1 MALGNRIAKTISH
14 HCVYLCFIGWKISEW
29 LQRLQGTSFGR
40 HTSSSSVVNIYVGEE
55 LWKQVANLTNYSTWT
70 KHRSCSLRIFFLPLC
85 NVQTDVTSFLVSFAL
100 REPFALYHYMQEKEK
115 KIEMKAWREL
125 TSLQSSFEGIQGEKI
140 VLFWRF
146 DICGANL
153 IAFIQPC
160 SAREAA

>member
-1 MALGNRIAKTISH
+1 MALGNRIAKIISH
-14 HCVYLCFIGWKISEW
+14 HCVYSYVEKFPSDFNAYKEQVLDEE
-29 LQRLQGTSFGR
+29 R
-40 HTSSSSVVNIYVGEE
+40 HTSSSVVNIYVGEE
-55 LWKQVANLTNYSTWT
+55 FWKQVANLTNYSTWT
-70 KHRSCSLRIFFLPLC
+70 KHRSCSLRIFFSAIVQCANRC
-85 NVQTDVTSFLVSFAL
+85 NIISRFIRAL
-100 REPFALYHYMQEKEK
+100 RTFCPLSLYARKGE